1 MGTVVVAGVGVFL
14 MLLVLQIT
22 IWRVIDVRREM
33 LGLAMLFL
41 VAPAVLAVSLAIMA
55 QTNIL
60 DLVMSG
66 FLYLALACGYIQT
79 YPALREDVPSFRI
92 LFAIDE
98 SGSAQLSEEELMILM
113 QSGHLVSKKLQ
124 DLSHDRL
131 VGVKSDGFLYLL
143 PAGRVLALV
152 FRAYRKALGLSRGLG

>member
-1 MGTVVVAGVGVFL
+1 MGRVLVSGVGVFL
-14 MLLVLQIT
+14 VLLVLQIM
-22 IWRVIDVRREM
+22 IWRVIDIKREM
-33 LGLAMLFL
+33 LGLAVLFM
-41 VAPAVLAVSLAIMA
+41 VVPTVLAACFAIMV
-55 QTNIL
+55 QTNML

-92 LFAIDE
+92 LFAIE
-98 SGSAQLSEEELMILM
+98 VSGAAGLSEEELIVRM

-131 VGVKSDGFLYLL
+131 VGVRPDGFLYLL
-143 PAGRVLALV
+143 PAGRVLALI